1 MWTTTA
7 ERMKRKMAS
16 NNVQPIIKKHIFFR
30 VLFSPNSLTLS
41 TSISTVLRKRH
52 KTVVCVFSILFCLF
66 YYGLCLPL
74 FFSPRIWYIFIFRG
88 NNNPAQYIVQSNA
101 KFKMSKQE
109 KNIILQVERQKAYK
123 SIKDEKNSSFTSA
136 KSSITHI
143 YEMRVE
149 RKSTVNTWNTAVL
162 KNEPAWKTKRREPTT
177 TTTTQKKKRKKTWR
191 L

>member
-7 ERMKRKMAS
+7 ERMKRKMAL

-109 KNIILQVERQKAYK
+109 KKIILQVERQKAYK
-123 SIKDEKNSSFTSA
+123 SIKE
-136 KSSITHI
+136 
-143 YEMRVE
+143 E
-149 RKSTVNTWNTAVL
+149 
-162 KNEPAWKTKRREPTT
+162 
-177 TTTTQKKKRKKTWR
+177 KKTPR
-191 L
+191 SHRQRVQLHTYTKCE